1 MSGLI
6 GDPPALSLLP
16 SSSPALPVDGL
27 REDPRTQPIMPS
39 SSPAQPLLPSSSPAL
54 PLLPSSPTLPVGSL
68 FSDNYLP
75 DNSHSSANTSSD
87 SLADL
92 EGDLADRL
100 FNPPS
105 EIPVTPRSV
114 PVTSAKTPV
123 SSRPLQTRE
132 AHKKAPA

>member
-6 GDPPALSLLP
+6 GDPPAPSLLP

-27 REDPRTQPIMPS
+27 REDPRTQPI
-39 SSPAQPLLPSSSPAL
+39 LPSSSPAL